1 MDLEGSIVKIN
12 QVSEKQLKEMYFLM
26 VEFYNNVTETN
37 FRKDFL
43 EKDYCIILR
52 DRENKIKGFSTQKI
66 LTLNYK
72 GKIIHGVFSGDTVI
86 HKENWGSFSLFQVFS
101 KFFFTYG
108 KQYDNFYWFL
118 IVKGHKTYKIL
129 PTFLK
134 KFYPN
139 FKEPTP
145 PEIKSLM
152 DFFGCTQYPE
162 EYNSV
167 TGVIEY
173 NDVKDSLKE
182 GIADI
187 TSKELRDNHV
197 KFFLQE
203 NPYYEKGNDLVCIA
217 SLKKENLR
225 ERAKKI
231 LLWRKNMN
239 IKIIK
244 GLFCTEL
251 CLQSCIKYFRYS
263 SYHVF
268 KTALLFFHITVYL
281 YIFNAYSTMG
291 VSCSLVHIVPL

>member
-12 QVSEKQLKEMYFLM
+12 QVSKEQLKEMYFLM
-26 VEFYNNVTETN
+26 VEFYNNITEKN
-37 FRKDFL
+37 FFKDFL
-43 EKDYCIILR
+43 EKDYCIILK
-52 DRENKIKGFSTQKI
+52 DRENRIKGFSTQKI

-72 GKIIHGVFSGDTVI
+72 GKNIHGVFSGDTVI

-108 KQYDNFYWFL
+108 EQYDNFYWFL

-139 FKEPTP
+139 FKETTP

-152 DFFGCTQYPE
+152 DFFGSIHCPE

-173 NDVKDSLKE
+173 NDIKDSLKE

-187 TSKELRDNHV
+187 TNKELRDNHV
-197 KFFLQE
+197 KFFLQK

-231 LLWRKNMN
+231 L
-239 IKIIK
+239 
-244 GLFCTEL
+244 F
-251 CLQSCIKYFRYS
+251 
-263 SYHVF
+263 
-268 KTALLFFHITVYL
+268 
-281 YIFNAYSTMG
+281 
-291 VSCSLVHIVPL
+291 